1 MNENKLNKTQQ
12 AIEVLKTRF
21 HLVEEKANGHIRV
34 NNCDFWC
41 TTEKYYN
48 PKTNEKGTG
57 LRNFIAMIER

>member
-1 MNENKLNKTQQ
+1 MNENKENKTTK
-12 AIEVLKTRF
+12 AISILEGRL

-34 NNCDFWC
+34 NGCDFWC

-48 PKTNEKGTG
+48 PKTEEKGNG